1 MDFIFIPIIQLLTSE
16 WSQQLKLYLAFVNFK
31 HCTYVIYYNHFRH
44 LTKLYDSIA
53 KLKFITEGGKTL
65 KVARGMFAK
74 DGEYVE
80 FNANCD
86 CGGQVCRDIEFVIS
100 P

>member
-1 MDFIFIPIIQLLTSE
+1 MLEKLLYIFLI
-16 WSQQLKLYLAFVNFK
+16 KLILFS
-31 HCTYVIYYNHFRH
+31 RH

-53 KLKFITEGGKTL
+53 KLKFHQENNKNT

-80 FNANCD
+80 FSSNCD
-86 CGGQVCRDIEFVIS
+86 CSGQVS
-100 P
+100 T

>member
-1 MDFIFIPIIQLLTSE
+1 MALPNPYQYQSNPTKNTNPFY
-16 WSQQLKLYLAFVNFK
+16 KLFN
-31 HCTYVIYYNHFRH
+31 CFRH

-53 KLKFITEGGKTL
+53 KLKFIQEGN
-65 KVARGMFAK
+65 KVTKMARGMFAK

-86 CGGQVCRDIEFVIS
+86 CGGQVEVYSCCFVELYYICDKTTILF
-100 P
+100 

>member
-1 MDFIFIPIIQLLTSE
+1 MKST
-16 WSQQLKLYLAFVNFK
+16 LKLYLAFVNFK

-86 CGGQVCRDIEFVIS
+86 CGGQVCRDIEFAIS